1 MDFAWFVGIVFCK
14 LLAETILNVSEAN
27 VELTEDT
34 PFGKSTTFI
43 LGHNFGKKRT
53 FEKKLFSNDKSIFD
67 LFNICSLCN
76 CSSFFNTGAVKNP
89 LAQK

>member
-43 LGHNFGKKRT
+43 LGHDFGKKTYLRA
-53 FEKKLFSNDKSIFD
+53 KIIL
-67 LFNICSLCN
+67 
-76 CSSFFNTGAVKNP
+76 
-89 LAQK
+89 

>member
-1 MDFAWFVGIVFCK
+1 MDFAWSAGIVSCK

-43 LGHNFGKKRT
+43 LGHDFGKKRT
-53 FEKKLFSNDKSIFD
+53 FEQKLFI
-67 LFNICSLCN
+67 
-76 CSSFFNTGAVKNP
+76 
-89 LAQK
+89 